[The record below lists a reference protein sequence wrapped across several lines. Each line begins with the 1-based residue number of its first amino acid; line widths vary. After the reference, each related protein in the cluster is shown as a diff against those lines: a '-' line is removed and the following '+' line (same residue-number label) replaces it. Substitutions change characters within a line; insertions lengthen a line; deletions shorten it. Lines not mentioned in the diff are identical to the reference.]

1 MRSSLRR
8 SKSDQEHSDAL
19 LPFSVIASL
28 LGVTKTRISWEWKP
42 WGFQKSRRCIAHE
55 YADPE
60 FLLSENCSAHF
71 GGDLSVISH
80 ENSLLLLDIPHVIQL
95 VNGFRSA
102 AAMQML

>member
-1 MRSSLRR
+1 MRRC
-8 SKSDQEHSDAL
+8 KSDQEHSDAL

-42 WGFQKSRRCIAHE
+42 WRLQKSRRRIAHE

-71 GGDLSVISH
+71 GVDLSAISQ
-80 ENSLLLLDIPHVIQL
+80 ENGLLLLDIPLVIQL

-102 AAMQML
+102 AALQKL